1 MRFMATGTMKSS
13 LGNERSIC
21 ALYFRTTPMI
31 HLDFSIS
38 QEWEETVDLESLG
51 SMDEGD
57 LRYSAV
63 LGDIVI
69 EFANGNANTDWGWI
83 PLLDW
88 VEALRLIRDEL
99 SSGISA
105 EATFEFTESDS
116 TIRFKRTNDEVQIE
130 ASYAE
135 TIGECSFDVF
145 SDEVDRLRLAVF
157 EAAKSRYPSLESNLA
172 YKVLETAGQ

>member
-1 MRFMATGTMKSS
+1 
-13 LGNERSIC
+13 
-21 ALYFRTTPMI
+21 MI
-31 HLDFSIS
+31 RLDFSIS
-38 QEWEETVDLESLG
+38 PEWEETVDLESLD

-88 VEALRLIRDEL
+88 AEALRLIRDEL
-99 SSGISA
+99 RSTSTA

-116 TIRFKRTNDEVQIE
+116 IIRFKRVNEKVQIE
-130 ASYAE
+130 PSYVE
-135 TIGECSFDVF
+135 TIGECSFDAF
-145 SDEVDRLRLAVF
+145 SKEVDQLRHAVF
-157 EAAKSRYPSLESNLA
+157 QVAKARYPSLANNVA

>member
-1 MRFMATGTMKSS
+1 
-13 LGNERSIC
+13 
-21 ALYFRTTPMI
+21 MI

-38 QEWEETVDLESLG
+38 PEWEETVDLESLD

-63 LGDIVI
+63 LGDIVL
-69 EFANGNANTDWGWI
+69 EFGNGNANTNWGWI

-88 VEALRLIRDEL
+88 AEALRLIRDEL
-99 SSGISA
+99 GSSTST

-116 TIRFKRTNDEVQIE
+116 TIRFKRTNDNVNVE

-135 TIGECSFDVF
+135 AVGECSFDAF
-145 SDEVDRLRLAVF
+145 SREVDRFRHAVF
-157 EAAKSRYPSLESNLA
+157 QAAKDRYPSLGNNVA
-172 YKVLETAGQ
+172 YKLLETAGQ